1 MQAVRSPSARVM
13 RVDRWLD
20 SKGYGF
26 VSSSTGRVG
35 ATPQTFVHKSQLK
48 GILFLVPGQLVRLS
62 DDEAPTVTLLRR
74 SQREW
79 TLRGLHMTKTRT
91 SQSDAV
97 ALQVKDFGA
106 CPARA
111 ASRTE
116 THRLLREHRA
126 VFSQ

>member
-1 MQAVRSPSARVM
+1 MQAVRCPSARVM

-26 VSSSTGRVG
+26 VSSTGRIG

-48 GILFLVPGQLVRLS
+48 GITFLVPGQLIRLS
-62 DDEAPTVTLLRR
+62 DGEAPTVTLLRR

-79 TLRGLHMTKTRT
+79 TLRGLHMTKTKT

-97 ALQVKDFGA
+97 ALQVTDFGV
-106 CPARA
+106 CSARC

-116 THRLLREHRA
+116 THRLLREHRT
-126 VFSQ
+126 VFNQ